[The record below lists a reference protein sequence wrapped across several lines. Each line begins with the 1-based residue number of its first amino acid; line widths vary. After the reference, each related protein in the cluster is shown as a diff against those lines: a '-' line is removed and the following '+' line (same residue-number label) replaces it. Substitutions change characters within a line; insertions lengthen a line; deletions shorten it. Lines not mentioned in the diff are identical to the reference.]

1 MKISSEL
8 ISQLSTLAKLEFKE
22 GDFFA
27 IKKDLKKILAF
38 IKILDKLDVSDVEPL
53 SHISTEIN
61 VLREDLIIDYKCKK
75 SSMTNSPIKDSD
87 YFKVKKV
94 IKKLDKR

>member
-1 MKISSEL
+1 MKISNEL
-8 ISQLSTLAKLEFKE
+8 ISQLSTLAKLEPPARPS
-22 GDFFA
+22 FA
-27 IKKDLKKILAF
+27 INPPPPPTLAF
-38 IKILDKLDVSDVEPL
+38 IKVLDKLDVSDVEPL

-61 VLREDLIIDYKCKK
+61 VLRDDLIIDYKCKK
-75 SSMTNSPIKDSD
+75 SAMTNSPIKDSD

>member
-1 MKISSEL
+1 MKISNKL

-22 GDFFA
+22 GDLFA
-27 IKKDLKKILAF
+27 IKKDLKKILNF
-38 IKILDKLDVSDVEPL
+38 MKVLEKLDVSDVEPL

-94 IKKLDKR
+94 IKKLEKR